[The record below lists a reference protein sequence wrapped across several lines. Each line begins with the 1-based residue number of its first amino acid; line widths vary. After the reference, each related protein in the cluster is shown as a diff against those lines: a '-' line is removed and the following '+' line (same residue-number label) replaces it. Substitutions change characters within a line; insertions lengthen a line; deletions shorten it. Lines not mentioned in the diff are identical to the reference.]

1 MRQCVIPNA
10 ESRICTDLK
19 KSVLEPSQKIEFLGM
34 VMDSIKMEIS
44 LPQDKLVELMS
55 QCKQVVGVVGSKEI
69 TIMDV
74 TKLIGNNS
82 DQLPKQYC

>member
-1 MRQCVIPNA
+1 MRQCVIPNV

-74 TKLIGNNS
+74 TKLIGNN
-82 DQLPKQYC
+82 